1 MLWQVALNSNQPVSS
16 FVTAE
21 DILTV
26 IEIMEKQN
34 GK

>member
-1 MLWQVALNSNQPVSS
+1 MSNQPVSS
-16 FVTAE
+16 FIAAE

-26 IEIMEKQN
+26 IELLEKQN